1 MIGIHFIH
9 LGIGIGRR
17 MYDTRTFT
25 SIYGEL
31 VGRLVLDQHRRGVD
45 VSPVVAHSALSRQ
58 FVDFFERYVPLILH
72 GAFATT
78 GALAFLAYYD
88 AWLVPLCLGLVLPAW
103 LINRWYGRQTL
114 RLNGGLHDLLE
125 RAVDVI
131 RHGEPRRGP
140 RPLPTGSPDWRVR
153 LSDSEALNFGVMELF
168 ILGLTMAAVVRSCR
182 ARLIWGGYSGR
193 LSLSAAVH
201 HRPGCHPLAGGAMQP
216 AAQHRAA
223 VASQPIWELLI
234 PGKR

>member
-1 MIGIHFIH
+1 MEVPDSSRPLAETHVSHHRRAPLVTTLDPPREGVPAGEQITLRALFWIYRSRLLPTYGLFLAESLLLLAKPMTLGWAINDTLRHRPAGLWCVIGIHLVH
-9 LGIGIGRR
+9 LGIGIGGR

-45 VSPVVAHSALSRQ
+45 VSRVVAHSALSRQ

-114 RLNGGLHDLLE
+114 
-125 RAVDVI
+125 
-131 RHGEPRRGP
+131 P
-140 RPLPTGSPDWRVR
+140 
-153 LSDSEALNFGVMELF
+153 
-168 ILGLTMAAVVRSCR
+168 
-182 ARLIWGGYSGR
+182 
-193 LSLSAAVH
+193 
-201 HRPGCHPLAGGAMQP
+201 
-216 AAQHRAA
+216 
-223 VASQPIWELLI
+223 
-234 PGKR
+234 